1 MSRKNGRNWKSTP
14 MMTVDK
20 VAPQKII
27 RLLSDI
33 WTNSSSEI
41 LVDEIFNLGVAL
53 YKLGKLDEAIASYD
67 RALLIQPQSSSAIYN
82 LACCHALQGN
92 IDESIDFLQRP
103 IQLDPNEYIKL
114 ARQNDDFQLI
124 RNDPRFIA
132 LLNLGV
138 SE

>member
-1 MSRKNGRNWKSTP
+1 VWAEYSIE
-14 MMTVDK
+14 V
-20 VAPQKII
+20 VANEVF
-27 RLLSDI
+27 D
-33 WTNSSSEI
+33 
-41 LVDEIFNLGVAL
+41 LGNAL

-67 RALLIQPQSSSAIYN
+67 RALLIQPQSSNTIYN

-92 IDESIDFLQRP
+92 IDESIDLLQRA

-114 ARQNDDFQLI
+114 ARQNDDFQLV